1 MPSNLVE
8 CEPDPAN
15 IRIGMAVEVVFQALN
30 DDITIPYF
38 RPAA

>member
-1 MPSNLVE
+1 MPSNLID
-8 CEPDPAN
+8 CDPDPEK
-15 IRIGMAVEVVFQALN
+15 IKVGMAVEVVFRALN